1 MKGKSPTAG
10 RNEPLKNESTKPRAS
25 SATPKPAPKPLAK
38 GTWTIDQELAGG
50 PLDAALRAL
59 SASSWNVARDAIR
72 TGKVSVDGEVVTE
85 IIAPVRRGETIV
97 LDPKAPRPRTR
108 AVMQLAEE
116 ALVHLDGAV
125 VVVRKP
131 SGISTIPFGD
141 EAPGQELMTLDALVR
156 EVVARKTSFRGR
168 APLGIV
174 HRLDKDTSGLL
185 VFTRTVDAK
194 KHLTQQFRDHTV
206 FREYVAVVHGH
217 LERETTYRTHLVQD
231 RGDGLRGS
239 AQRGRR
245 DGQLAITH
253 VKPIRPLSGA
263 TLVACRLETGRTHQI
278 RIHLS
283 EAGHPLVGEV
293 VYTRRFR
300 GPQIPAAR
308 TMLHARA
315 LGFVHPISEEE
326 MRFEDDPPEDFRE
339 VVARL
344 ELAPAARQGVWGRGD
359 AGESAPASAP
369 TRPTQPARP
378 RINRPRRPPTR
389 SG

>member
-1 MKGKSPTAG
+1 MKGIPPAAA
-10 RNEPLKNESTKPRAS
+10 KPR
-25 SATPKPAPKPLAK
+25 PKTTGAEVAPPKSQLQK
-38 GTWTIDQELAGG
+38 GTWTVDQELAGG

-59 SASSWNVARDAIR
+59 TSSSWNVARDAIR
-72 TGKVSVDGEVVTE
+72 TGKVSVDGEIVTE
-85 IIAPVRRGETIV
+85 IISPVRRGETIA
-97 LDPKAPRPRTR
+97 LDPQAPRPRTR
-108 AVMQLAEE
+108 AVLGLAES

-206 FREYVAVVHGH
+206 LREYVAIVHGN
-217 LERETTYRTHLVQD
+217 LERATTYRTHLVQD

-253 VKPIRPLSGA
+253 VKPIRALQGA

-293 VYTRRFR
+293 VYTRRFK

-308 TMLHARA
+308 TMLHARE
-315 LGFVHPISEEE
+315 LGFTHPTTEEE
-326 MRFEDDPPEDFRE
+326 MRWEDDPPADFRE

-344 ELAPAARQGVWGRGD
+344 E
-359 AGESAPASAP
+359 
-369 TRPTQPARP
+369 
-378 RINRPRRPPTR
+378 RR
-389 SG
+389 

>member
-1 MKGKSPTAG
+1 MATSGGTTAP
-10 RNEPLKNESTKPRAS
+10 NAQ
-25 SATPKPAPKPLAK
+25 SADVPKPDTKKK
-38 GTWTIDQELAGG
+38 GTWTVDQELAGG

-59 SASSWNVARDAIR
+59 TSSSWNVARDAIR
-72 TGKVSVDGEVVTE
+72 TGKVSVDGDVVTE
-85 IIAPVRRGETIV
+85 IIAPVRRGEAIT
-97 LDPKAPRPRTR
+97 LDPTAPRPRTR
-108 AVMQLAEE
+108 AVLELAQDSV
-116 ALVHLDGAV
+116 VHLDGAV

-141 EAPGQELMTLDALVR
+141 EAPGQELMTFDALVR
-156 EVVARKTSFRGR
+156 EVIARRTSFRGR
-168 APLGIV
+168 APLGVV

-206 FREYVAVVHGH
+206 LREYVAIVHGI
-217 LERETTYRTHLVQD
+217 LDRETTYRTHLVQD

-253 VKPIRPLSGA
+253 VKPLQALKGA

-300 GPQIPAAR
+300 GPQIPALR
-308 TMLHARA
+308 TMLHARR
-315 LGFVHPISEEE
+315 LGFLHPTSEEE
-326 MRFEDDPPEDFRE
+326 MRWEDDPPADFRE
-339 VVARL
+339 VLARL
-344 ELAPAARQGVWGRGD
+344 
-359 AGESAPASAP
+359 
-369 TRPTQPARP
+369 T
-378 RINRPRRPPTR
+378 I
-389 SG
+389 

>member
-1 MKGKSPTAG
+1 MNA
-10 RNEPLKNESTKPRAS
+10 NQPRARGGS
-25 SATPKPAPKPLAK
+25 PGRSGPRTPTSRRSAPSQPRPEVLPKDPSPAVDKAEPTRK
-38 GTWTIDQELAGG
+38 GTWTVDQEHAGT
-50 PLDAALRAL
+50 PLDATLRAL
-59 SASSWNVARDAIR
+59 CNSSWNVARDAIR
-72 TGKVSVDGEVVTE
+72 TGKVRLSGEVVTDL
-85 IIAPVRRGETIV
+85 ITPVRRGETIV
-97 LDPKAPRPRTR
+97 LDPTAPRPRTR
-108 AVMQLAEE
+108 AVLELAET
-116 ALVHLDGAV
+116 AVVHLDGAV

-156 EVVARKTSFRGR
+156 EVIARRTSFRGR
-168 APLGIV
+168 APLGVV

-206 FREYVAVVHGH
+206 RREYVAIVNGR
-217 LERETTYRTHLVQD
+217 LEREVTYRNHLVQD

-253 VKPIRPLSGA
+253 VKPLRALQGA

-293 VYTRRFR
+293 VYTRRFQ
-300 GPQIPAAR
+300 GSQIPAPR
-308 TMLHARA
+308 TMLHARE
-315 LGFVHPISEEE
+315 LGFIHPITEEE
-326 MRFEDDPPEDFRE
+326 IRFTDDPPEDFRD
-339 VVARL
+339 L
-344 ELAPAARQGVWGRGD
+344 LAHI
-359 AGESAPASAP
+359 E
-369 TRPTQPARP
+369 
-378 RINRPRRPPTR
+378 RR
-389 SG
+389 

>member
-1 MKGKSPTAG
+1 MKGKFPVAAQNGPAKKVSVAV
-10 RNEPLKNESTKPRAS
+10 RPLE
-25 SATPKPAPKPLAK
+25 K
-38 GTWTIDQELAGG
+38 GTWTIDQELGG
-50 PLDAALRAL
+50 RPLDAVLRAL
-59 SASSWNVARDAIR
+59 SGSSWNAARDAVR
-72 TGKVSVDGEVVTE
+72 TGKVSVGGEIVTE
-85 IIAPVRRGETIV
+85 PTSPVGRGET
-97 LDPKAPRPRTR
+97 LAFDPRAPRPRTK
-108 AVMQLAEE
+108 AVLDLAES

-206 FREYVAVVHGH
+206 LREYIAVVHGH
-217 LERETTYRTHLVQD
+217 LERATTYRTHIVQD

-239 AQRGRR
+239 GQRGRR

-253 VKPIRPLSGA
+253 VEPIRALAGA

-300 GPQIPAAR
+300 GPQIPAGR
-308 TMLHARA
+308 TMLHARQ

-326 MRFEDDPPEDFRE
+326 LRFEDDPSPDFQE

-344 ELAPAARQGVWGRGD
+344 ELRNGR
-359 AGESAPASAP
+359 
-369 TRPTQPARP
+369 
-378 RINRPRRPPTR
+378 
-389 SG
+389 